1 MPHAVVDE
9 KVHLDVAIIGAG
21 WYGLTA
27 ANTYLKLEPNT
38 RLAVFDKYEN
48 VGGTWSKDRIYPN
61 LVAQVEFG
69 YFNYPS
75 APMSED
81 GKPKNNLVTG
91 DMIWRYL
98 DKYAED
104 NGLKRYIHANSWVS
118 SVERNPS
125 GGWRLTVNGQTINAA
140 KVICAAGITTQTNSP
155 GFTIKENAIP
165 VIHAVDIAKKAATFP
180 DPENKHFVLLGA
192 AKSAYDAAYLLAS
205 MGKKVTWVI
214 RDDGAGPMP
223 IMPSRMLGQ
232 NTITAGANRLMN
244 YLSPSLMTTDTALGS
259 FFHRSQIGRWLTR
272 SYWKYVT
279 NQAEKAAGFGGNAG
293 NVEGLKPQVKDNSCF
308 WCESSLG
315 LITMDDFWS
324 TLKKADITIVRDKVE
339 VADSTG
345 VTLHSGAR
353 VDADYVIYATGW
365 GDHFSFFSP
374 ELKEE
379 LGIPP
384 YGAPVPSKE
393 AKRSQAV
400 STKVD
405 PWYFHDKAAD
415 EVLAKKI
422 PLLAAGPKDLNGWKR
437 PGRAMT
443 VRRWRLYN
451 RVVPL
456 AAAAENDRSIVVLG
470 QIHTTQTPT
479 ISEVQSLWAVA
490 YLLGEVELP
499 REENM
504 IQEIAEWNAWT
515 RRRYGSVGERYPY
528 ALFDWITYLDRL
540 LRDLNVKTQR
550 NGGAI
555 ADFFKPYGP
564 HSYNGVVDEYLA
576 VRKPSY
582 KSKTKLALLN
592 GSNRSDSS
600 SSSS

>member
-1 MPHAVVDE
+1 MPHAVADE
-9 KVHLDVAIIGAG
+9 KLVLDVAIIGAG

-38 RLAVFDKYEN
+38 KLAIFEKYGT

-75 APMSED
+75 TPMTQD
-81 GKPKNNLVTG
+81 GKPENNLVSG

-98 DKYAED
+98 DKFAED
-104 NGLKRYIHANSWVS
+104 NKLKQHIHFNSWVS
-118 SVERNPS
+118 SVERTAS
-125 GGWRLTVNGQTINAA
+125 GWELTVNGVKIEAA
-140 KVICAAGITTQTNSP
+140 KIICAAGITTQTNSP
-155 GFTIKENAIP
+155 DFSVKENSIP
-165 VIHAVDIAKKAATFP
+165 VIHAVDLAKNAEKIKSP
-180 DPENKHFVLLGA
+180 SGPKHVVLIGA

-205 MGKKVTWVI
+205 SGKKVTWVI
-214 RDDGAGPMP
+214 RDTGSGPMP
-223 IMPSRMLGQ
+223 IMPANMLGM
-232 NTITAGANRLMN
+232 NTITMSANRLMN
-244 YLSPSLMTTDTALGS
+244 YLSPSLMTTDTYLGS
-259 FFHRSQIGRWLTR
+259 FFHRTMAGRWLTR
-272 SYWKYVT
+272 AYWKYISS
-279 NQAEKAAGFGGNAG
+279 QADSAAGFGKDSGKLDALRPQLQDNA
-293 NVEGLKPQVKDNSCF
+293 CF

-324 TLKKADITIVRDKVE
+324 TLRDGNITIVRDNVS

-345 VTLHSGAR
+345 ITLRSGQR
-353 VDADYVIYATGW
+353 VPADFLIYATGW

-384 YGAPVPSKE
+384 YGAPVPSKVGTD
-393 AKRSQAV
+393 KSKY
-400 STKVD
+400 SSSLSSKVD

-415 EVLAKKI
+415 EVVAKKL
-422 PLLAAGPKDLNGWKR
+422 PLLAAGPKDLDGWKR
-437 PGRAMT
+437 PNREMT

-456 AAAAENDRSIVVLG
+456 ATTDEDDRSIAILG

-490 YLLGEVELP
+490 HLLGEVQLP
-499 REENM
+499 SEQQM

-515 RRRYGSVGERYPY
+515 RKRYSSVGERYPY
-528 ALFDWITYLDRL
+528 ALFDWVPYLDRL
-540 LRDLNVKTQR
+540 LGDLGVKNKGR
-550 NGGAI
+550 NGGLI
-555 ADFFKPYGP
+555 KDFFVPYGP
-564 HSYNGVVDEYLA
+564 HSYYGVVDEYMA
-576 VRKPSY
+576 VRKR
-582 KSKTKLALLN
+582 KAGGAAKTTA
-592 GSNRSDSS
+592 SS
-600 SSSS
+600 SSNSF

>member
-1 MPHAVVDE
+1 MPHAVSDE
-9 KVHLDVAIIGAG
+9 ETHLDVAIIGAG

-27 ANTYLKLEPNT
+27 ANTYLKLEPDT
-38 RLAVFDKYEN
+38 RLAVFDKYDT
-48 VGGTWSKDRIYPN
+48 VGGTWAKDRIYPN

-91 DMIWRYL
+91 DMIWKYL
-98 DKYAED
+98 DKFAED
-104 NGLKRYIHANSWVS
+104 NKLKRYIQFNSWVS
-118 SVERNPS
+118 SVERHPS
-125 GGWRLTVNGQTINAA
+125 GGWRLVVNGKVINAA
-140 KVICAAGITTQTNSP
+140 KVVCAAGITTQTNKP
-155 GFTIKENAIP
+155 DFTIRDDSIP
-165 VIHAVDIAKKAATFP
+165 AIHAVEIAKKASTFQEP
-180 DPENKHFVLLGA
+180 QNQHFVLLGA
-192 AKSAYDAAYLLAS
+192 AK
-205 MGKKVTWVI
+205 VI
-214 RDDGAGPMP
+214 RDDGSGPMP
-223 IMPSRMLGQ
+223 IMPSKMLGM

-244 YLSPSLMTTDTALGS
+244 YLSPSLMTTDTALGG
-259 FFHRSQIGRWLTR
+259 FFHRTMVGRWLTR
-272 SYWKYVT
+272 SYWGYVT
-279 NQAEKAAGFGGNAG
+279 SKANEAAGFGGNAG
-293 NVEGLKPQVKDNSCF
+293 NVEGLKPQVQDNSCF

-315 LITMDDFWS
+315 LITMDDFWT
-324 TLKKADITIVRDKVE
+324 TLKKADINIVRDKVD

-345 VTLHSGAR
+345 VTLRSGKR
-353 VDADYVIYATGW
+353 VNADYVIYATGW

-415 EVLAKKI
+415 QTLAKKI
-422 PLLAAGPKDLNGWKR
+422 PLLAAGPKDLDGWKR
-437 PGRAMT
+437 PGRKMT

-451 RVVPL
+451 R
-456 AAAAENDRSIVVLG
+456 
-470 QIHTTQTPT
+470 TPT

-490 YLLGEVELP
+490 YLLGEVTLP
-499 REENM
+499 AEEDM

-528 ALFDWITYLDRL
+528 ALFDWIQYLDRL
-540 LRDLNVKTQR
+540 LRDLDVKTQR
-550 NGGAI
+550 NGGKI
-555 ADFFKPYGP
+555 ADFFTPYGP
-564 HSYNGVVDEYLA
+564 HSYNGVVDEYMT
-576 VRKPSY
+576 VRKPNY
-582 KSKTKLALLN
+582 RLKYNSKMALRN
-592 GSNRSDSS
+592 GGEKASS
-600 SSSS
+600 SSSHSD